1 MAATRRS
8 KKKVVVKVELGW
20 GGLFS
25 LVVVAFCIFL
35 WMFLLGLWAGQ
46 TILIPGETAG
56 RLNPANQIIL
66 LAQQPGSGG
75 L

>member
-8 KKKVVVKVELGW
+8 KKKVAVKLELGW
-20 GGLFS
+20 GGLVS
-25 LVVVAFCIFL
+25 LAVVAFCIFL

-46 TILIPGETAG
+46 TILTPVESAARPGLTTQ
-56 RLNPANQIIL
+56 LHL
-66 LAQQPGSGG
+66 LARQPGSGE

>member
-1 MAATRRS
+1 MA
-8 KKKVVVKVELGW
+8 VKLELSW
-20 GGLFS
+20 GGLVS

-46 TILIPGETAG
+46 TILMPVENAARPGVTS
-56 RLNPANQIIL
+56 RLHL
-66 LAQQPGSGG
+66 LAQQPGSGE

>member
-46 TILIPGETAG
+46 TILIPGDTAG
-56 RLNPANQIIL
+56 RLNPAQITL